1 MGQKVHPIGFRIGVV
16 ENWRSRWTADKK
28 SYPHLVKE
36 DAFIRDTI
44 MQLLPKAGISRIE
57 IERKGKAPNDRCE
70 VVIWTSKPGIVI
82 GRKGATK
89 DLILEKLKK
98 KINGE
103 IEIHVKEVR
112 IPELD
117 ANIVAQT
124 IAEQIEARVSHR
136 RAMKRAIASSL
147 RAGAKGIRVQVAGRL
162 GGAEMARREWY
173 REGRVPLHTLRA
185 KIDYGFAEAHT
196 KYGRIGVKAWIYLGD
211 VIKGLEE
218 HRSGLAVKKEVE
230 ADVNAQES

>member
-1 MGQKVHPIGFRIGVV
+1 MGQKVHPIGFRIGII
-16 ENWRSRWTADKK
+16 EDWRSRWMADKK
-28 SYPHLVKE
+28 SYAALVQE

-44 MQLLPKAGISRIE
+44 RSLLPKAGISRIE

-70 VVIWTSKPGIVI
+70 IRIWTSKPGIVI
-82 GRKGATK
+82 GRKGQTK
-89 DLILEKLKK
+89 DKILEVLKK
-98 KINGE
+98 KLKSE
-103 IEIHVKEVR
+103 IDIHVYEIK

-117 ANIVAQT
+117 ANIVAQN
-124 IAEQIEARVSHR
+124 IAEQIEARVSHK
-136 RAMKRAIASSL
+136 RAMKRAIAAAF
-147 RAGAKGIRVQVAGRL
+147 RAGAKGIKTQVAGRL

-196 KYGRIGVKAWIYLGD
+196 KYGRIGVKVWIYLGD

-218 HRSGLAVKKEVE
+218 HKSKLEAHKEVE
-230 ADVNAQES
+230 TDVASKES